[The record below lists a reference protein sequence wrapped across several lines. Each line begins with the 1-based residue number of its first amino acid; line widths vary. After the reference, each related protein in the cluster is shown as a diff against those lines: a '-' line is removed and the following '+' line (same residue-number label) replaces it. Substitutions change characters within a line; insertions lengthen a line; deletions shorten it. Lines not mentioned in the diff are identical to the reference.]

1 MITPT
6 NSVQELKMN
15 NKIRTS
21 SIDLPNIRQYKT

>member
-15 NKIRTS
+15 NTIRTS
-21 SIDLPNIRQYKT
+21 SINLPNIRQYKT